1 MVTTTG
7 IAIHHLGHTPS
18 SLLAAQPTRPFDH
31 STSIFSTT
39 TTPIP
44 QSVGSKPDV
53 KHEHIHYHFQAGEK
67 KLHGSNH
74 NHPKA
79 TPKPINPSYAIVNY
93 LEDGRS
99 YLNGGASPG
108 YQPQTF
114 QDRRGAYSNNNNA
127 DSSPS
132 LVYSKVVKIE
142 GKSPYANQNYLYR
155 NDDQNIKLGKTT
167 GDGIELPEELENI
180 TSTTTSPTT
189 TKKNNFYFPVSSKR
203 EEGKVETKL
212 VTPELGGKF
221 IFTDTFPFFKRVAR
235 LDDPV
240 GSGQDKLE
248 NKVSKGNND
257 DDHSANIDETVA
269 TIDKNS
275 RRIL

>member
-18 SLLAAQPTRPFDH
+18 SLLTAQPTRPFDQ
-31 STSIFSTT
+31 STSFFST

-67 KLHGSNH
+67 KVHDSSH
-74 NHPKA
+74 NHA
-79 TPKPINPSYAIVNY
+79 TVKPKPINPSYAIVNY

-99 YLNGGASPG
+99 YAQGSGSSG
-108 YQPQTF
+108 YQPQAF
-114 QDRRGAYSNNNNA
+114 QDRRGTYSNNNKA

-142 GKSPYANQNYLYR
+142 GKSPYAHPNYLYR
-155 NDDQNIKLGKTT
+155 NDDPNMKLGKQTE
-167 GDGIELPEELENI
+167 DGIELPAESENG
-180 TSTTTSPTT
+180 TSTTASPTT
-189 TKKNNFYFPVSSKR
+189 TKKKNFYFPVSSKR

-235 LDDPV
+235 LDDSIQSKQEELGNEQSSGADDKDRFQNLSRS
-240 GSGQDKLE
+240 GS
-248 NKVSKGNND
+248 
-257 DDHSANIDETVA
+257 TM
-269 TIDKNS
+269 DKNS

>member
-18 SLLAAQPTRPFDH
+18 SLLTAQPTRPFDQ
-31 STSIFSTT
+31 STSFFST

-67 KLHGSNH
+67 KIHGPSH
-74 NHPKA
+74 NHA
-79 TPKPINPSYAIVNY
+79 TVKPKPINPSYAIVNY

-99 YLNGGASPG
+99 YAQGSGSSG
-108 YQPQTF
+108 YQPQAF
-114 QDRRGAYSNNNNA
+114 QDRRGIYANNNKA

-142 GKSPYANQNYLYR
+142 GKSPYANPNYLYR
-155 NDDQNIKLGKTT
+155 NDDPNMKLGKQTEN
-167 GDGIELPEELENI
+167 GIELPAEVENG
-180 TSTTTSPTT
+180 TSTTAIPTT
-189 TKKNNFYFPVSSKR
+189 TKKSNFYFPVSSKR

-235 LDDPV
+235 LDDSIQAKQEKLGKEHSSV
-240 GSGQDKLE
+240 ASDEDRFQNLSKSG
-248 NKVSKGNND
+248 
-257 DDHSANIDETVA
+257 T
-269 TIDKNS
+269 TMDKNS

>member
-31 STSIFSTT
+31 SSSIFSTT

-67 KLHGSNH
+67 KIHDSNH
-74 NHPKA
+74 NQA
-79 TPKPINPSYAIVNY
+79 TIKPKPINPSYAIVNY

-99 YLNGGASPG
+99 YLDGSGSSG
-108 YQPQTF
+108 YQPQAF
-114 QDRRGAYSNNNNA
+114 QDRRGVYSNNNKA

-142 GKSPYANQNYLYR
+142 GKSPYAHQNYLYR
-155 NDDQNIKLGKTT
+155 NDDPNMKLGKQTE
-167 GDGIELPEELENI
+167 DGIELPEEVENG
-180 TSTTTSPTT
+180 TSTTTNPTT
-189 TKKNNFYFPVSSKR
+189 TKRSNFYFPVSSKR

-221 IFTDTFPFFKRVAR
+221 IFTDTFPFFKRVTR
-235 LDDPV
+235 LDDSIQSTPKKV
-240 GSGQDKLE
+240 EKENSSGKNDEDRIQDLNE
-248 NKVSKGNND
+248 NEFTN
-257 DDHSANIDETVA
+257 
-269 TIDKNS
+269 DKNS
-275 RRIL
+275 RKIL

>member
-7 IAIHHLGHTPS
+7 IGIHHLGHTPS
-18 SLLAAQPTRPFDH
+18 SLLTAHSTHPFDH
-31 STSIFSTT
+31 STSFFTTT

-53 KHEHIHYHFQAGEK
+53 KHEHFHYHFQAGDK
-67 KLHGSNH
+67 KIHDSNH
-74 NHPKA
+74 HHQKPKA
-79 TPKPINPSYAIVNY
+79 KPINPSYAIVNY
-93 LEDGRS
+93 LDVQRDGS
-99 YLNGGASPG
+99 GSSG

-114 QDRRGAYSNNNNA
+114 QDRRGVYSNNNKA

-142 GKSPYANQNYLYR
+142 GKSPYTQPDYLYR
-155 NDDQNIKLGKTT
+155 NDDQNIKLGKRT
-167 GDGIELPEELENI
+167 GDGIELPEEFENI
-180 TSTTTSPTT
+180 TKTTPNTITT
-189 TKKNNFYFPVSSKR
+189 TKNNLYFPVSSKR

-235 LDDPV
+235 RDD
-240 GSGQDKLE
+240 SIDSNKEMNENAATSETKNEKHTQGQ
-248 NKVSKGNND
+248 NRV
-257 DDHSANIDETVA
+257 VA
-269 TIDKNS
+269 SIDKNS